1 MYSIDTRLFQ
11 QFQLLLPE
19 RCMQSILLLQ
29 FRQTSANPFF
39 HFTRGFARKGNSQNI
54 GSTYLFAALPEA
66 LSKNVDKTFYEN
78 TCFTTAGAGRHRYIS
93 IQRLY
98 RFLLGFSKIK
108 HFLHRL
114 LLPVR
119 RRPGKY
125 PSQDPIKMYLLKTV
139 KTDFW
144 KIGQHQE
151 FFSVSRIR
159 LRL

>member
-125 PSQDPIKMYLLKTV
+125 PSQDNTQGSFYAAPAGNSPAARY
-139 KTDFW
+139 
-144 KIGQHQE
+144 
-151 FFSVSRIR
+151 
-159 LRL
+159 